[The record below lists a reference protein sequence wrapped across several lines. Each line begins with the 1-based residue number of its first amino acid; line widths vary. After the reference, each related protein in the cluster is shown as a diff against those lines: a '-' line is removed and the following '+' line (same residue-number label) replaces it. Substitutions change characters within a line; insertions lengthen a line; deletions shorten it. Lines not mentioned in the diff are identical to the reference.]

1 MRVIDNFL
9 PDYQFKLL
17 SSIILG
23 DEFSWYWNDKILE
36 PEDKYY
42 NPKDYQF
49 THTFFDRDPP
59 VNGESSI
66 YYELIKNSSIFSL
79 LGVNQLY
86 KIKANLN
93 PRTFFKRFHGWH
105 SDYPAKNGFE
115 PGKTAILYINT
126 NNGYTKFKK
135 GGKVK
140 SVANRMVI
148 FDPHI
153 QHAGYTCTDEK
164 MRVVVNFNYV

>member
-23 DEFSWYWNDKILE
+23 DEISWYWNDKILE

-49 THTFFDRDPP
+49 THTFFDRDRSL
-59 VNGESSI
+59 NGESSI
-66 YYELIKNSSIFSL
+66 YYDLIKNSSIFSL

-93 PRTFFKRFHGWH
+93 VRTHFH
-105 SDYPAKNGFE
+105 
-115 PGKTAILYINT
+115 
-126 NNGYTKFKK
+126 
-135 GGKVK
+135 
-140 SVANRMVI
+140 R
-148 FDPHI
+148 
-153 QHAGYTCTDEK
+153 
-164 MRVVVNFNYV
+164 

>member
-93 PRTFFKRFHGWH
+93 VRTHFHRGGGMH
-105 SDYPAKNGFE
+105 EDFESHPNIKN
-115 PGKTAILYINT
+115 TAVYYLNT
-126 NNGYTKFKK
+126 CNGYTKFKK

-148 FDPHI
+148 FDSKLYHE
-153 QHAGYTCTDEK
+153 GYCCTDQK
-164 MRVVVNFNYV
+164 RRVVMNFNWI